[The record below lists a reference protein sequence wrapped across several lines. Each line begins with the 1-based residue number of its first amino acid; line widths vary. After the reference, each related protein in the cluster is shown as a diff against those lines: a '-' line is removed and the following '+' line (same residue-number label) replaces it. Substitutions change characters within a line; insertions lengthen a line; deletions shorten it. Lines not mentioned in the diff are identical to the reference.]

1 MARKKKKDDEI
12 RTDGWM
18 DTFADTMTLLLTFF
32 ILLYSIS
39 AVDSEKLKK
48 LSEALQYSLTGD
60 SSIEEVQSI
69 DDLKVEIEKGTK
81 YEDLAAKLNE
91 IIEKNSLTD
100 EIKIREEERGI
111 VLQVDESIL
120 FDSGKAEIKSESINV
135 LDTIAKIIQETDN
148 EIVAEGNTDNV
159 PINSAAYRSNWEL
172 STERALSI
180 VRYLI
185 ENKNIN
191 PNRISLKGYGEFN
204 PIVPND
210 TPENKAK
217 NRRVDILVVEERESK
232 TENKNNNV
240 ENQITFVKSD
250 LFNKLGKE
258 KYDIIV
264 SNPPYIKKDVIKKL
278 SKDVQNEPIIALDGG
293 KDGLVFY
300 KKIVNEAI
308 DYLKLGGYLCLEI
321 GYDQKKDVMD
331 LIKENLQYIN
341 TYSKKDLYDNDR
353 IVVTKVGG

>member
-69 DDLKVEIEKGTK
+69 DDLKVELEKGTK

-120 FDSGKAEIKSESINV
+120 FD
-135 LDTIAKIIQETDN
+135 
-148 EIVAEGNTDNV
+148 
-159 PINSAAYRSNWEL
+159 
-172 STERALSI
+172 
-180 VRYLI
+180 
-185 ENKNIN
+185 
-191 PNRISLKGYGEFN
+191 
-204 PIVPND
+204 
-210 TPENKAK
+210 
-217 NRRVDILVVEERESK
+217 
-232 TENKNNNV
+232 
-240 ENQITFVKSD
+240 
-250 LFNKLGKE
+250 
-258 KYDIIV
+258 
-264 SNPPYIKKDVIKKL
+264 
-278 SKDVQNEPIIALDGG
+278 
-293 KDGLVFY
+293 
-300 KKIVNEAI
+300 
-308 DYLKLGGYLCLEI
+308 
-321 GYDQKKDVMD
+321 
-331 LIKENLQYIN
+331 
-341 TYSKKDLYDNDR
+341 
-353 IVVTKVGG
+353 

>member
-69 DDLKVEIEKGTK
+69 DDLKVELEKGTK

-91 IIEKNSLTD
+91 IIEKNSLT
-100 EIKIREEERGI
+100 
-111 VLQVDESIL
+111 
-120 FDSGKAEIKSESINV
+120 AEIKDSSIHV

-240 ENQITFVKSD
+240 ENK
-250 LFNKLGKE
+250 
-258 KYDIIV
+258 
-264 SNPPYIKKDVIKKL
+264 
-278 SKDVQNEPIIALDGG
+278 
-293 KDGLVFY
+293 
-300 KKIVNEAI
+300 
-308 DYLKLGGYLCLEI
+308 
-321 GYDQKKDVMD
+321 
-331 LIKENLQYIN
+331 
-341 TYSKKDLYDNDR
+341 
-353 IVVTKVGG
+353 

>member
-1 MARKKKKDDEI
+1 
-12 RTDGWM
+12 
-18 DTFADTMTLLLTFF
+18 MT
-32 ILLYSIS
+32 I
-39 AVDSEKLKK
+39 KQ
-48 LSEALQYSLTGD
+48 AL
-60 SSIEEVQSI
+60 
-69 DDLKVEIEKGTK
+69 EKGTIMLKGENLDSPKIKARLLMQDILNKPRTYLLVHDNQIINEKILEK
-81 YEDLAAKLNE
+81 YFKN
-91 IIEKNSLTD
+91 IEKVKN
-100 EIKIREEERGI
+100 GI
-111 VLQVDESIL
+111 PIEHITHQKEFMKLSFYVNE
-120 FDSGKAEIKSESINV
+120 NV
-135 LDTIAKIIQETDN
+135 LIPRQDTVDLCTGSGSIAVSLAK
-148 EIVAEGNTDNV
+148 
-159 PINSAAYRSNWEL
+159 Y
-172 STERALSI
+172 
-180 VRYLI
+180 I
-185 ENKNIN
+185 ENSQI
-191 PNRISLKGYGEFN
+191 
-204 PIVPND
+204 
-210 TPENKAK
+210 TA
-217 NRRVDILVVEERESK
+217 VDISK
-232 TENKNNNV
+232 EALMVAKKNAKNNNV

>member
-69 DDLKVEIEKGTK
+69 DDLKVEI
-81 YEDLAAKLNE
+81 
-91 IIEKNSLTD
+91 IEKNSLTD

-159 PINSAAYRSNWEL
+159 PINSSAYRSNWEL

-240 ENQITFVKSD
+240 ENK
-250 LFNKLGKE
+250 
-258 KYDIIV
+258 
-264 SNPPYIKKDVIKKL
+264 
-278 SKDVQNEPIIALDGG
+278 
-293 KDGLVFY
+293 
-300 KKIVNEAI
+300 
-308 DYLKLGGYLCLEI
+308 
-321 GYDQKKDVMD
+321 
-331 LIKENLQYIN
+331 
-341 TYSKKDLYDNDR
+341 
-353 IVVTKVGG
+353 

>member
-69 DDLKVEIEKGTK
+69 DDLKVELEKGTK
-81 YEDLAAKLNE
+81 YKDLAAKLNE

-120 FDSGKAEIKSESINV
+120 FDSGKAEIKDSSIHV

-159 PINSAAYRSNWEL
+159 PINSSAYRSNWEL

-240 ENQITFVKSD
+240 ENK
-250 LFNKLGKE
+250 
-258 KYDIIV
+258 
-264 SNPPYIKKDVIKKL
+264 
-278 SKDVQNEPIIALDGG
+278 
-293 KDGLVFY
+293 
-300 KKIVNEAI
+300 
-308 DYLKLGGYLCLEI
+308 
-321 GYDQKKDVMD
+321 
-331 LIKENLQYIN
+331 
-341 TYSKKDLYDNDR
+341 
-353 IVVTKVGG
+353 

>member
-69 DDLKVEIEKGTK
+69 DDLKVELEKGTK

-111 VLQVDESIL
+111 VLQVDESI
-120 FDSGKAEIKSESINV
+120 
-135 LDTIAKIIQETDN
+135 
-148 EIVAEGNTDNV
+148 
-159 PINSAAYRSNWEL
+159 
-172 STERALSI
+172 
-180 VRYLI
+180 
-185 ENKNIN
+185 
-191 PNRISLKGYGEFN
+191 
-204 PIVPND
+204 
-210 TPENKAK
+210 
-217 NRRVDILVVEERESK
+217 RRVDILVVEERESK

-240 ENQITFVKSD
+240 ENK
-250 LFNKLGKE
+250 
-258 KYDIIV
+258 
-264 SNPPYIKKDVIKKL
+264 
-278 SKDVQNEPIIALDGG
+278 
-293 KDGLVFY
+293 
-300 KKIVNEAI
+300 
-308 DYLKLGGYLCLEI
+308 
-321 GYDQKKDVMD
+321 
-331 LIKENLQYIN
+331 
-341 TYSKKDLYDNDR
+341 
-353 IVVTKVGG
+353 

>member
-18 DTFADTMTLLLTFF
+18 DTFADTMTLILTFF

-69 DDLKVEIEKGTK
+69 DDLKVELEKGTK

-148 EIVAEGNTDNV
+148 EIVAEGKAV
-159 PINSAAYRSNWEL
+159 
-172 STERALSI
+172 I
-180 VRYLI
+180 V
-185 ENKNIN
+185 
-191 PNRISLKGYGEFN
+191 ISSEM
-204 PIVPND
+204 
-210 TPENKAK
+210 PEVIGVSD
-217 NRRVDILVVEERESK
+217 RILVMHEGKMKGEI
-232 TENKNNNV
+232 NNN
-240 ENQITFVKSD
+240 EAQKATQEQIMSLMTD
-250 LFNKLGKE
+250 
-258 KYDIIV
+258 
-264 SNPPYIKKDVIKKL
+264 
-278 SKDVQNEPIIALDGG
+278 
-293 KDGLVFY
+293 
-300 KKIVNEAI
+300 
-308 DYLKLGGYLCLEI
+308 
-321 GYDQKKDVMD
+321 
-331 LIKENLQYIN
+331 
-341 TYSKKDLYDNDR
+341 
-353 IVVTKVGG
+353 

>member
-1 MARKKKKDDEI
+1 MYVVESCTHREVLRVHINAGASKKYPISESVLIAHMKDVYKRQCLIMARKKKKDDEI

-69 DDLKVEIEKGTK
+69 DDLKVELEKGTK

-120 FDSGKAEIKSESINV
+120 FDSGKAEIKDSSIHV

-159 PINSAAYRSNWEL
+159 PINSA
-172 STERALSI
+172 
-180 VRYLI
+180 
-185 ENKNIN
+185 
-191 PNRISLKGYGEFN
+191 
-204 PIVPND
+204 
-210 TPENKAK
+210 
-217 NRRVDILVVEERESK
+217 
-232 TENKNNNV
+232 
-240 ENQITFVKSD
+240 
-250 LFNKLGKE
+250 
-258 KYDIIV
+258 
-264 SNPPYIKKDVIKKL
+264 
-278 SKDVQNEPIIALDGG
+278 
-293 KDGLVFY
+293 
-300 KKIVNEAI
+300 
-308 DYLKLGGYLCLEI
+308 CL
-321 GYDQKKDVMD
+321 
-331 LIKENLQYIN
+331 
-341 TYSKKDLYDNDR
+341 LYTSR
-353 IVVTKVGG
+353 CV

>member
-1 MARKKKKDDEI
+1 MDGYLCRHHDIATNIFYTTIFDISSRQWKTKKII
-12 RTDGWM
+12 RGITIFFNRWFIYWRSSKYRWFKGWNR
-18 DTFADTMTLLLTFF
+18 
-32 ILLYSIS
+32 
-39 AVDSEKLKK
+39 
-48 LSEALQYSLTGD
+48 
-60 SSIEEVQSI
+60 
-69 DDLKVEIEKGTK
+69 KGTK

-120 FDSGKAEIKSESINV
+120 FDSGKAEIKDSSIHV

-240 ENQITFVKSD
+240 ENK
-250 LFNKLGKE
+250 
-258 KYDIIV
+258 
-264 SNPPYIKKDVIKKL
+264 
-278 SKDVQNEPIIALDGG
+278 
-293 KDGLVFY
+293 
-300 KKIVNEAI
+300 
-308 DYLKLGGYLCLEI
+308 
-321 GYDQKKDVMD
+321 
-331 LIKENLQYIN
+331 
-341 TYSKKDLYDNDR
+341 
-353 IVVTKVGG
+353 

>member
-69 DDLKVEIEKGTK
+69 DDLKVELEKGTK

-120 FDSGKAEIKSESINV
+120 FDSGKAEIKDSSIHV

-159 PINSAAYRSNWEL
+159 PINSATYRSNWEL

-240 ENQITFVKSD
+240 ENK
-250 LFNKLGKE
+250 
-258 KYDIIV
+258 
-264 SNPPYIKKDVIKKL
+264 
-278 SKDVQNEPIIALDGG
+278 
-293 KDGLVFY
+293 
-300 KKIVNEAI
+300 
-308 DYLKLGGYLCLEI
+308 
-321 GYDQKKDVMD
+321 
-331 LIKENLQYIN
+331 
-341 TYSKKDLYDNDR
+341 
-353 IVVTKVGG
+353 